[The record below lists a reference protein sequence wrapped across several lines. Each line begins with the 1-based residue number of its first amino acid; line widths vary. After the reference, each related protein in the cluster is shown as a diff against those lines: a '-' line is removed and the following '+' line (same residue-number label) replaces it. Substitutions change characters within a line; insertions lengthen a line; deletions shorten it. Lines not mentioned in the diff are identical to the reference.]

1 MQAARD
7 DEDGNAVLA
16 RARAFADEARGR
28 VDAVRDAM
36 AALDDFRADCA
47 AASDRGV
54 TLGTEAEVAAAS
66 AILHRSLEQ
75 ALDHCSERDLT
86 NAAER
91 GWLLT
96 DQAARAVK
104 EKRLRELAR
113 VRDGKDRGERGHD
126 RE

>member
-1 MQAARD
+1 M
-7 DEDGNAVLA
+7 LA

-28 VDAVRDAM
+28 VDAVRDAL
-36 AALDDFRADCA
+36 AALDDFQADCA

-54 TLGTEAEVAAAS
+54 TLGTEAEIAAAS

-86 NAAER
+86 NPAER

-113 VRDGKDRGERGHD
+113 VRDGKDRGERGHE